1 MQNNDL
7 QQRKDGLKNVNFTVF
22 INIIRR
28 NNMNKTKCSL
38 TMLLIAFSL
47 SLCACQAGDSESVS
61 STHNN
66 SSSSDM
72 EEIVHDT
79 EITTKS
85 NADTPTATVKGSESN
100 VIKPNNAASD
110 DEVDFLENAEQL
122 VNSVEQIEELK
133 RSLLEIEGVTDVQIY
148 NSDDDSQDTEL
159 QITEGKAEKGMVVK
173 VFYDNGGSWAKYTK
187 Q

>member
-1 MQNNDL
+1 
-7 QQRKDGLKNVNFTVF
+7 
-22 INIIRR
+22 
-28 NNMNKTKCSL
+28 MNKTKCSL

-72 EEIVHDT
+72 EAIVHDT

-85 NADTPTATVKGSESN
+85 NADTTTATVKGSESN
-100 VIKPNNAASD
+100 VIKPNNAAAD

>member
-1 MQNNDL
+1 M
-7 QQRKDGLKNVNFTVF
+7 
-22 INIIRR
+22 
-28 NNMNKTKCSL
+28 
-38 TMLLIAFSL
+38 
-47 SLCACQAGDSESVS
+47 
-61 STHNN
+61 
-66 SSSSDM
+66 SSSPFFAACTHPYS
-72 EEIVHDT
+72 VPYGT
-79 EITTKS
+79 FS
-85 NADTPTATVKGSESN
+85 SSLARFTP
-100 VIKPNNAASD
+100 ASD

>member
-1 MQNNDL
+1 
-7 QQRKDGLKNVNFTVF
+7 
-22 INIIRR
+22 
-28 NNMNKTKCSL
+28 MNKTKCSL
-38 TMLLIAFSL
+38 TMLLIALSL

-66 SSSSDM
+66 SSGSDM
-72 EEIVHDT
+72 EAIVHDA

-85 NADTPTATVKGSESN
+85 NADTTTATVKGSESN

>member
-1 MQNNDL
+1 
-7 QQRKDGLKNVNFTVF
+7 
-22 INIIRR
+22 
-28 NNMNKTKCSL
+28 MNKTKCSL

-72 EEIVHDT
+72 EAIVHDT

-85 NADTPTATVKGSESN
+85 NADTTTDTVKGSESN

>member
-1 MQNNDL
+1 
-7 QQRKDGLKNVNFTVF
+7 
-22 INIIRR
+22 
-28 NNMNKTKCSL
+28 MNKTKCSL

-72 EEIVHDT
+72 EAIVHDT

-85 NADTPTATVKGSESN
+85 NADTTTATIKGSESN

-187 Q
+187 QQVCYKSL

>member
-1 MQNNDL
+1 
-7 QQRKDGLKNVNFTVF
+7 
-22 INIIRR
+22 
-28 NNMNKTKCSL
+28 MNKTKCSL

-72 EEIVHDT
+72 EAIVHDT

-85 NADTPTATVKGSESN
+85 NADTTTATVKGSESN

-110 DEVDFLENAEQL
+110 DEVDFLKNAEQL
-122 VNSVEQIEELK
+122 VNSVEKIEELK

>member
-1 MQNNDL
+1 
-7 QQRKDGLKNVNFTVF
+7 
-22 INIIRR
+22 
-28 NNMNKTKCSL
+28 MNKTKCSL

-72 EEIVHDT
+72 EAIVHDT

-85 NADTPTATVKGSESN
+85 NADTTPATIKGSESN

>member
-1 MQNNDL
+1 
-7 QQRKDGLKNVNFTVF
+7 
-22 INIIRR
+22 
-28 NNMNKTKCSL
+28 
-38 TMLLIAFSL
+38 
-47 SLCACQAGDSESVS
+47 
-61 STHNN
+61 
-66 SSSSDM
+66 M
-72 EEIVHDT
+72 EAIVHDT
-79 EITTKS
+79 GITTKS
-85 NADTPTATVKGSESN
+85 NTDTTTATVKGSESN

-110 DEVDFLENAEQL
+110 DEVDFLENAEKL

-148 NSDDDSQDTEL
+148 NSDEDSQDTEL

>member
-1 MQNNDL
+1 
-7 QQRKDGLKNVNFTVF
+7 
-22 INIIRR
+22 
-28 NNMNKTKCSL
+28 MNKTKCSL

-61 STHNN
+61 LTHNN

-72 EEIVHDT
+72 EAIVHDT

-85 NADTPTATVKGSESN
+85 NADTTTATVKGSESN

-110 DEVDFLENAEQL
+110 DEVDFLKNAEQL
-122 VNSVEQIEELK
+122 VNSVEKIEELK

>member
-1 MQNNDL
+1 
-7 QQRKDGLKNVNFTVF
+7 
-22 INIIRR
+22 
-28 NNMNKTKCSL
+28 MNKTKCSL

-72 EEIVHDT
+72 EAIVHDT

-85 NADTPTATVKGSESN
+85 NADTTTATVKGSESS

-173 VFYDNGGSWAKYTK
+173 VFYDNGESWAKYTK

>member
-1 MQNNDL
+1 
-7 QQRKDGLKNVNFTVF
+7 
-22 INIIRR
+22 
-28 NNMNKTKCSL
+28 MNKTKCSL

-72 EEIVHDT
+72 EAIVHDT

-85 NADTPTATVKGSESN
+85 NADTTTATIKGSESN

-173 VFYDNGGSWAKYTK
+173 VFYDNGGSRAKYTK

>member
-1 MQNNDL
+1 
-7 QQRKDGLKNVNFTVF
+7 
-22 INIIRR
+22 
-28 NNMNKTKCSL
+28 
-38 TMLLIAFSL
+38 MLLIAFSL

-61 STHNN
+61 STQNN

-72 EEIVHDT
+72 EAIVHDT

-85 NADTPTATVKGSESN
+85 NADTTTATVKGSESN

-133 RSLLEIEGVTDVQIY
+133 RLLLEIEGVTDVQIY
-148 NSDDDSQDTEL
+148 NSDDDSQNTEL

>member
-1 MQNNDL
+1 
-7 QQRKDGLKNVNFTVF
+7 
-22 INIIRR
+22 
-28 NNMNKTKCSL
+28 MNKTKCSL

-47 SLCACQAGDSESVS
+47 SLCACQADDSESVS
-61 STHNN
+61 LTHNN
-66 SSSSDM
+66 LSSSDM
-72 EEIVHDT
+72 EAIVHDT

-85 NADTPTATVKGSESN
+85 NADTTTATVKGSESN

>member
-1 MQNNDL
+1 
-7 QQRKDGLKNVNFTVF
+7 
-22 INIIRR
+22 
-28 NNMNKTKCSL
+28 MNKTKCSL

-72 EEIVHDT
+72 EAIVHDT

-85 NADTPTATVKGSESN
+85 NADTTATVKGSESN

-159 QITEGKAEKGMVVK
+159 QITEGKAVKGMVVK

>member
-1 MQNNDL
+1 
-7 QQRKDGLKNVNFTVF
+7 
-22 INIIRR
+22 
-28 NNMNKTKCSL
+28 MNKTKCSL

-72 EEIVHDT
+72 EAIVHDT

-85 NADTPTATVKGSESN
+85 NADTTTATVKGSESN

-110 DEVDFLENAEQL
+110 DEVDFLENAEKL

>member
-1 MQNNDL
+1 
-7 QQRKDGLKNVNFTVF
+7 
-22 INIIRR
+22 
-28 NNMNKTKCSL
+28 MNKTKCSH

-47 SLCACQAGDSESVS
+47 TLCACQAGDCESVC
-61 STHNN
+61 STLHN

-72 EEIVHDT
+72 EAIVHDT

-85 NADTPTATVKGSESN
+85 NADTTTATVKGSESN

>member
-1 MQNNDL
+1 
-7 QQRKDGLKNVNFTVF
+7 
-22 INIIRR
+22 
-28 NNMNKTKCSL
+28 MNKTKCSL

-72 EEIVHDT
+72 EAIVHDT

-85 NADTPTATVKGSESN
+85 NTDTTTATVKGSESN

-110 DEVDFLENAEQL
+110 DEVDFLENAEKL

>member
-1 MQNNDL
+1 
-7 QQRKDGLKNVNFTVF
+7 
-22 INIIRR
+22 
-28 NNMNKTKCSL
+28 MNKTKCSL

-47 SLCACQAGDSESVS
+47 SLCACQADDSESVS
-61 STHNN
+61 LTHNN

-72 EEIVHDT
+72 EAIVHDT

-85 NADTPTATVKGSESN
+85 NADTTTATVKGSESN

>member
-1 MQNNDL
+1 
-7 QQRKDGLKNVNFTVF
+7 
-22 INIIRR
+22 
-28 NNMNKTKCSL
+28 MNKTKCSL

-47 SLCACQAGDSESVS
+47 SLCACQAGNSESVS

-72 EEIVHDT
+72 EAIVYDT

-85 NADTPTATVKGSESN
+85 NADTTTATVKGSESN

-173 VFYDNGGSWAKYTK
+173 VFYDNGVSWAKYTK

>member
-1 MQNNDL
+1 
-7 QQRKDGLKNVNFTVF
+7 
-22 INIIRR
+22 
-28 NNMNKTKCSL
+28 MNKTKCSL

-72 EEIVHDT
+72 EAIVHDT

-85 NADTPTATVKGSESN
+85 NADTTTATIKGSESN

-148 NSDDDSQDTEL
+148 NSDDDSQDTEF

>member
-1 MQNNDL
+1 
-7 QQRKDGLKNVNFTVF
+7 
-22 INIIRR
+22 
-28 NNMNKTKCSL
+28 MNKTKCSL

-47 SLCACQAGDSESVS
+47 SLCACKSGDSESVS

-72 EEIVHDT
+72 EAIVHDT

-85 NADTPTATVKGSESN
+85 NTDTTTATVKGSESN

-110 DEVDFLENAEQL
+110 DEVDFLENAEKL

>member
-1 MQNNDL
+1 
-7 QQRKDGLKNVNFTVF
+7 
-22 INIIRR
+22 
-28 NNMNKTKCSL
+28 MNKTKCSL

-72 EEIVHDT
+72 EAIVHNT
-79 EITTKS
+79 EITIKS
-85 NADTPTATVKGSESN
+85 NADTTTATVKGSESN

>member
-1 MQNNDL
+1 
-7 QQRKDGLKNVNFTVF
+7 
-22 INIIRR
+22 
-28 NNMNKTKCSL
+28 MNKTKCSL

-72 EEIVHDT
+72 EAIVHDT

-85 NADTPTATVKGSESN
+85 NADTTTATIKGSESN

-133 RSLLEIEGVTDVQIY
+133 RSLLVIEGVTDVQIY

>member
-1 MQNNDL
+1 
-7 QQRKDGLKNVNFTVF
+7 
-22 INIIRR
+22 
-28 NNMNKTKCSL
+28 MNKTKCSL

-72 EEIVHDT
+72 EAIVHDT

-85 NADTPTATVKGSESN
+85 NADTTTATIKGSESN

-122 VNSVEQIEELK
+122 VNSVEHIEELK
-133 RSLLEIEGVTDVQIY
+133 RSRLEIEGVTDVQIY

>member
-1 MQNNDL
+1 
-7 QQRKDGLKNVNFTVF
+7 
-22 INIIRR
+22 
-28 NNMNKTKCSL
+28 MNKTKCSL

-72 EEIVHDT
+72 EAIVHDT

-85 NADTPTATVKGSESN
+85 NADTTTATIKGSESN

-133 RSLLEIEGVTDVQIY
+133 RSLQEIEGVTDVQIY
-148 NSDDDSQDTEL
+148 NSDDESQDTEL

-187 Q
+187 QQVCYKSL

>member
-1 MQNNDL
+1 
-7 QQRKDGLKNVNFTVF
+7 
-22 INIIRR
+22 
-28 NNMNKTKCSL
+28 MNKTKCSL

-72 EEIVHDT
+72 EAIVHDT

-85 NADTPTATVKGSESN
+85 NADTTTATVKGSESN

-187 Q
+187 QQVCYKSL

>member
-1 MQNNDL
+1 
-7 QQRKDGLKNVNFTVF
+7 
-22 INIIRR
+22 
-28 NNMNKTKCSL
+28 MNKTKCSL

-72 EEIVHDT
+72 EAIVHDT

-85 NADTPTATVKGSESN
+85 NADTTTATVKGSESN

-159 QITEGKAEKGMVVK
+159 QITEGKAVKGMVVK
-173 VFYDNGGSWAKYTK
+173 VFYDNCGSWAKYTK

>member
-1 MQNNDL
+1 
-7 QQRKDGLKNVNFTVF
+7 
-22 INIIRR
+22 
-28 NNMNKTKCSL
+28 MNKTKCSL

-47 SLCACQAGDSESVS
+47 SLCACQSGDSESVS

-72 EEIVHDT
+72 EAIVHDT

-85 NADTPTATVKGSESN
+85 NADTTTATVKGSESN

-133 RSLLEIEGVTDVQIY
+133 RLLLEIEGVTDVQIY
-148 NSDDDSQDTEL
+148 NSDDDSQNIEL

>member
-1 MQNNDL
+1 
-7 QQRKDGLKNVNFTVF
+7 
-22 INIIRR
+22 
-28 NNMNKTKCSL
+28 MNKTKCSL

-72 EEIVHDT
+72 EAIVHDT

-85 NADTPTATVKGSESN
+85 NADTTTATVKGSESN

-133 RSLLEIEGVTDVQIY
+133 RLLLEIEGVTDVQIY

>member
-1 MQNNDL
+1 
-7 QQRKDGLKNVNFTVF
+7 
-22 INIIRR
+22 
-28 NNMNKTKCSL
+28 MNKTKCSL

-72 EEIVHDT
+72 EAIVHDT

-85 NADTPTATVKGSESN
+85 NADTTTATVKGPESN

-148 NSDDDSQDTEL
+148 NEGVTDVQIYNSDDDSQDTEL

>member
-1 MQNNDL
+1 
-7 QQRKDGLKNVNFTVF
+7 
-22 INIIRR
+22 
-28 NNMNKTKCSL
+28 MNKTKCSL

-47 SLCACQAGDSESVS
+47 SLCACQSGDSESVS

-72 EEIVHDT
+72 EAIVHDT

-85 NADTPTATVKGSESN
+85 NADTTTATVKGSESN

-110 DEVDFLENAEQL
+110 DEVDFLENAEKL

>member
-1 MQNNDL
+1 
-7 QQRKDGLKNVNFTVF
+7 
-22 INIIRR
+22 
-28 NNMNKTKCSL
+28 MNKTKCSL

-72 EEIVHDT
+72 EAIVYDT

-85 NADTPTATVKGSESN
+85 NADTTTATVKGFESN

>member
-1 MQNNDL
+1 
-7 QQRKDGLKNVNFTVF
+7 
-22 INIIRR
+22 
-28 NNMNKTKCSL
+28 MNKTKCSL

-47 SLCACQAGDSESVS
+47 SLCACQADDSESVS

-72 EEIVHDT
+72 EAIVHDT

-85 NADTPTATVKGSESN
+85 NADTTTATVKGSESN

-159 QITEGKAEKGMVVK
+159 QITEGKAVKGMVVK

>member
-1 MQNNDL
+1 
-7 QQRKDGLKNVNFTVF
+7 
-22 INIIRR
+22 
-28 NNMNKTKCSL
+28 MNKTKCSL
-38 TMLLIAFSL
+38 TMLLMAFSL

-72 EEIVHDT
+72 EAIVHDT

-85 NADTPTATVKGSESN
+85 NTDTTTATVKGSESN

-110 DEVDFLENAEQL
+110 DEVDFLENAEKL

>member
-1 MQNNDL
+1 
-7 QQRKDGLKNVNFTVF
+7 
-22 INIIRR
+22 
-28 NNMNKTKCSL
+28 MNKTKCSL

-72 EEIVHDT
+72 EAIVHDT

-85 NADTPTATVKGSESN
+85 NADTTTATVKGSESN

-159 QITEGKAEKGMVVK
+159 QITEGKAVKGMVVK

>member
-1 MQNNDL
+1 
-7 QQRKDGLKNVNFTVF
+7 
-22 INIIRR
+22 
-28 NNMNKTKCSL
+28 MNKTKCSL
-38 TMLLIAFSL
+38 SMLLIAFSL

-72 EEIVHDT
+72 EAIVHDT

-85 NADTPTATVKGSESN
+85 NADTTTATVKGSENN

-110 DEVDFLENAEQL
+110 DEVDFLENAEKL

>member
-1 MQNNDL
+1 
-7 QQRKDGLKNVNFTVF
+7 
-22 INIIRR
+22 
-28 NNMNKTKCSL
+28 MNKTKCSL

-72 EEIVHDT
+72 EAIVHDT

-85 NADTPTATVKGSESN
+85 NADTTTATVKGSESN

-110 DEVDFLENAEQL
+110 DEVDFLKNAEQL

>member
-1 MQNNDL
+1 
-7 QQRKDGLKNVNFTVF
+7 
-22 INIIRR
+22 
-28 NNMNKTKCSL
+28 MNKTKCSL

-72 EEIVHDT
+72 EAIVHDT

-85 NADTPTATVKGSESN
+85 NTDTTTATVKDSESN